1 MVQLAEKW
9 SAIIR
14 RNKPWSVSLG
24 RGRFWHRLL
33 GFWLGAVLLLV
44 CLTGS
49 ILLFKN
55 PLLQWLYPQLNISLV
70 DDPQLQ
76 GLVLDSLDQRQY
88 AFVRL
93 PNTERPWLELLR
105 LDGPLEYWSVPA
117 SAVETPRLLLSR
129 APYSDVLDWCYQFH
143 LYLLVKSWKH
153 QLLGV
158 VGLAALLLLATGLK
172 TQWPRNW
179 RMLKLPSGA
188 RAVPVWQRNR
198 QRHYVF
204 ALLSLPFL
212 LNVVST
218 GTAMAYNTQTQQFF
232 SWLLRDPPEPAVAAE
247 PALLAVA
254 LTASDWAL
262 WLTTARRLQPDARLR
277 LASFRQTETDAVQM
291 RIQLPEEWHPNGRS
305 VIRLAPDGTVLSVQR
320 ATESAPGRQLSQL
333 IYPLHVAAVGGPGY
347 LWLMFG
353 SGLLPLI
360 LWWLGAHWR
369 RGRLQK
375 ETDRRL

>member
-14 RNKPWSVSLG
+14 RNKPWYVSVG

-33 GFWLGAVLLLV
+33 GFWLGTVLLLV

-55 PLLQWLYPQLNISLV
+55 PLLQLLYPQLNISLV

-76 GLVLDSLDQRQY
+76 GLALDSLEQRQY

-93 PNTERPWLELLR
+93 PNTERPWLELSR
-105 LDGPLEYWSVPA
+105 LDGTLEYWSVPV

-129 APYSDVLDWCYQFH
+129 APYSDLLDWCYQLH
-143 LYLLVKSWKH
+143 LYLFVKTWKH
-153 QLLGV
+153 QLPGI
-158 VGLAALLLLATGLK
+158 VGLGTLLLLFTGLI

-188 RAVPVWQRNR
+188 RAVPAWQRNR
-198 QRHYVF
+198 QWHYVI

-232 SWLLRDPPEPAVAAE
+232 SWLLRDPPETAVAAE
-247 PALLAVA
+247 PALPGVA

-262 WLTTARRLQPDARLR
+262 WLTTARQLEPDARLR
-277 LASFRQTETDAVQM
+277 IASFRQTETDAVQM

-333 IYPLHVAAVGGPGY
+333 IYPLHVAAVGGPWY
-347 LWLMFG
+347 LWLLFG
-353 SGLLPLI
+353 TGSLPLV
-360 LWWLGAHWR
+360 LWWLGLTWR
-369 RGRLQK
+369 NGRLRKQAGK
-375 ETDRRL
+375 V

>member
-1 MVQLAEKW
+1 MVQITEKW
-9 SAIIR
+9 PAIQ
-14 RNKPWSVSLG
+14 RNKPWFISLW

-76 GLVLDSLDQRQY
+76 GMVLDRLDQRLY
-88 AFVRL
+88 GFVRL
-93 PNTERPWLELLR
+93 PHAERPWLEVSR
-105 LDGPLEYWSVPA
+105 LDGTLEYWSVPTSA
-117 SAVETPRLLLSR
+117 SASPQLLLSR
-129 APYSDVLDWCYQFH
+129 APYSDLLDWCYQLH
-143 LYLLVKSWKH
+143 LYLFVKTWKH
-153 QLLGV
+153 QLPGI
-158 VGLAALLLLATGLK
+158 VGLGTLLLLFTGLI

-188 RAVPVWQRNR
+188 RAVPAWQRNR
-198 QRHYVF
+198 QWHYVI

-232 SWLLRDPPEPAVAAE
+232 SWMLRDPPETAVAAE
-247 PALLAVA
+247 PALPGVA

-262 WLTTARRLQPDARLR
+262 WLTTARQLEPDARLR
-277 LASFRQTETDAVQM
+277 IASFRQTETDAVQM

-333 IYPLHVAAVGGPGY
+333 IYPLHVAAVGGPWY
-347 LWLMFG
+347 LWLLFG
-353 SGLLPLI
+353 TGSLPLV
-360 LWWLGAHWR
+360 LWWLGLTWR
-369 RGRLQK
+369 SGRLRKQAGK
-375 ETDRRL
+375 V

>member
-14 RNKPWSVSLG
+14 RNKPWYVSVG

-76 GLVLDSLDQRQY
+76 GLALDSLDQRQY

-93 PNTERPWLELLR
+93 PNTTRPWLELSR
-105 LDGPLEYWSVPA
+105 LDGTLEYWSVPV

-129 APYSDVLDWCYQFH
+129 APYSDLLDWCYQLH
-143 LYLLVKSWKH
+143 LYLFVKPWKH

-158 VGLAALLLLATGLK
+158 VGLAALLLLATGVK

-179 RMLKLPSGA
+179 RMLKLPLHA
-188 RAVPVWQRNR
+188 RTLPAI
-198 QRHYVF
+198 QRHRQWHYVI
-204 ALLSLPFL
+204 AVLSLPL
-212 LNVVST
+212 LLLVVST
-218 GTAMAYNTQTQQFF
+218 GTAIAYNTQTQQLF
-232 SWLLRDPPEPAVAAE
+232 SWVLQDPPEPAIKAE
-247 PALLAVA
+247 PVLPAVA
-254 LTASDWAL
+254 LTTSDWPL
-262 WLTTARRLQPDARLR
+262 WLTTARQLVPDAQLR
-277 LASFRQTETDAVQM
+277 LASFRKTATDVVQM
-291 RIQLPEEWHPNGRS
+291 RVQLPEEWHPNGRS
-305 VIRLAPDGTVLSVQR
+305 VIRLAPDGTVLSLQR

-333 IYPLHVAAVGGPGY
+333 IYPLHVAAVGGTWY
-347 LWLMFG
+347 LWLLFG
-353 SGLLPLI
+353 SGWLPLT

-375 ETDRRL
+375 EKHRG